1 MAVSMATLQIYDHYL
16 TTYRNKNKNSGN
28 NQTKNSRRA
37 ARTVTHDQS
46 ELKSVYSA
54 IQWKNRFA
62 PLYMNEPAPKSIAY
76 AVHLKESA
84 QDLKQ
89 TINSLSEEDG
99 ELFSIKTAYSDN
111 ESLASVDYVSEDS
124 VADAPT
130 SFDLKI
136 ESFASPQVNTGSYLD
151 GDAPVGLAPDS
162 YSFDILTNK
171 LHYELQFVVGRGE
184 TNKSLQNKLSRLI
197 NNSDLG
203 VSAKVL
209 EKDGQTALEI
219 TSDSIGMPFNNKN
232 HFTIT
237 EENTSYRRGVVDYLG
252 LNASVKSATN
262 AVYTVNGSPN
272 SSYSNIFDVYGAY
285 HITLHPENADT
296 VNTAK
301 IGLYP
306 DSESLSYNIETFV
319 DGYNSFLKDV
329 APDVSDEA
337 DDKNQDN
344 NFAPLTRLLTNDMS
358 KFLKAHR
365 RDLEQYGISIND
377 DATLEYSKVDE
388 MADPGMLRSFGNHV
402 LRKLNAISLDPMEYV
417 DRRICAYSNPSTSY
431 INPYMTSIYTGML
444 FNTYT

>member
-1 MAVSMATLQIYDHYL
+1 M
-16 TTYRNKNKNSGN
+16 
-28 NQTKNSRRA
+28 
-37 ARTVTHDQS
+37 
-46 ELKSVYSA
+46 
-54 IQWKNRFA
+54 
-62 PLYMNEPAPKSIAY
+62 
-76 AVHLKESA
+76 
-84 QDLKQ
+84 
-89 TINSLSEEDG
+89 
-99 ELFSIKTAYSDN
+99 
-111 ESLASVDYVSEDS
+111 
-124 VADAPT
+124 
-130 SFDLKI
+130 
-136 ESFASPQVNTGSYLD
+136 
-151 GDAPVGLAPDS
+151 
-162 YSFDILTNK
+162 
-171 LHYELQFVVGRGE
+171 
-184 TNKSLQNKLSRLI
+184 
-197 NNSDLG
+197 
-203 VSAKVL
+203 
-209 EKDGQTALEI
+209 
-219 TSDSIGMPFNNKN
+219 
-232 HFTIT
+232 
-237 EENTSYRRGVVDYLG
+237 
-252 LNASVKSATN
+252 
-262 AVYTVNGSPN
+262 
-272 SSYSNIFDVYGAY
+272 YGAY

-329 APDVSDEA
+329 APDVSDDA